1 MKSLLA
7 SNGMRDWRHLSVRLK
22 EHEATVEPIISMN
35 SWNELRIRLSKQEE
49 IDKELQVQIKKE
61 KEHMKQVLI
70 RLVVIVKFLSKRSLA
85 FRGLSEKI
93 YNESNGNFLACVEM
107 IA

>member
-35 SWNELRIRLSKQEE
+35 SWSELRIRLNKQEE
-49 IDKELQVQIKKE
+49 IDKELQV
-61 KEHMKQVLI
+61 
-70 RLVVIVKFLSKRSLA
+70 
-85 FRGLSEKI
+85 
-93 YNESNGNFLACVEM
+93 
-107 IA
+107 